1 LPGWNPNADTYGHSH
16 GNNHATSN
24 TYAYSYGNSD
34 DNTTPNS
41 YAYSYG
47 NSASTDAKAE
57 AHTVSSADAVGLA
70 DS

>member
-16 GNNHATSN
+16 GNNHATSD

-34 DNTTPNS
+34 DNTTPNT
-41 YAYSYG
+41 YSYG

-57 AHTVSSADAVGLA
+57 AHAVSSADAVGLT
-70 DS
+70 DR